1 MSEAEQDET
10 SQRTVEDWND
20 LKAELAE
27 ARAKRDQLDAMNLRV
42 TDNLR
47 RTIEEREQAVKV
59 AAALREQMQILDA
72 ALQEMTAQRDTL
84 GQYRDEM
91 RVSRDEARKAT
102 AAVRQE
108 LAEMAA
114 ERDAVKE
121 GNGSLFGMVE
131 ELQGNVSG
139 LEVQVSQWQVGHDF
153 IKEQLVQ
160 SKEASDMFEAENTA
174 LRDTIQQLRAKQIHP
189 DLPGILM
196 VIQLAAEQAR
206 ELI

>member
-108 LAEMAA
+108 LAEMTA
-114 ERDAVKE
+114 ERDAAKE
-121 GNGSLFGMVE
+121 GNGSLFRMVE